1 MADHAKIT
9 SLDALE
15 SFRASLIIFLAK
27 ANRALDQVADE
38 VKRTRYWL
46 QNEKK
51 LEWENQRKKR
61 QKLFD
66 QANQEL
72 ISARFSEFKNSLAVQ
87 QMAVRKAKALV
98 DEAEG
103 KLDMLKAWSRKYD
116 HETEPRVKKL
126 ESLRHFLDNDLPR
139 AILYLA
145 QQHRTLESYAERS
158 APVEAPP
165 PPTSDPGQPPPL

>member
-27 ANRALDQVADE
+27 SNRALDQVADE

-46 QNEKK
+46 QNEKR
-51 LEWENQRKKR
+51 LEWEAQLKRR

-87 QMAVRKAKALV
+87 QMAVRKAGALV
-98 DEAEG
+98 QEAEQ
-103 KLDMLKAWSRKYD
+103 KLDVIKAWSRKYD

-126 ESLRHFLDNDLPR
+126 ESLRHFLDTDIPK
-139 AILYLA
+139 AIAYLA
-145 QQHRTLESYAERS
+145 QAHRTLESYTERS
-158 APVEAPP
+158 APAEAPP
-165 PPTSDPGQPPPL
+165 PPTSETGPSL

>member
-1 MADHAKIT
+1 MAEFAKIT

-38 VKRTRYWL
+38 VKRTRYWIT
-46 QNEKK
+46 NEKK
-51 LEWENQRKKR
+51 LEWEAQRKRR

-98 DEAEG
+98 DEAEQ
-103 KLDMLKAWSRKYD
+103 KLEMLKAWSRRFD
-116 HETEPRVKKL
+116 QETEPRLKKL
-126 ESLRHFLDNDLPR
+126 ESLRYFLDTDLPK
-139 AILYLA
+139 AIAYLVQA
-145 QQHRTLESYAERS
+145 HRTLEAYAERS
-158 APVEAPP
+158 GPVDAP
-165 PPTSDPGQPPPL
+165 PPTSDPNALPPP

>member
-27 ANRALDQVADE
+27 SNRALDQVADE

-46 QNEKK
+46 QNEKR
-51 LEWENQRKKR
+51 LEWEAQLKRR

-87 QMAVRKAKALV
+87 QMAVRKAGALV
-98 DEAEG
+98 QEAEQ
-103 KLDMLKAWSRKYD
+103 LDALLTKYRSGD
-116 HETEPRVKKL
+116 RPAPTVATR
-126 ESLRHFLDNDLPR
+126 R
-139 AILYLA
+139 AA
-145 QQHRTLESYAERS
+145 A
-158 APVEAPP
+158 A
-165 PPTSDPGQPPPL
+165 